1 MAPTIHLLPSLITFR
16 CSCWLTPSALS
27 SFINHPARRN
37 SDGIDVCV
45 RTVGR
50 HYAISHI
57 EERVAVTHN
66 DKLSDRIC
74 VAAWCSCIM
83 YVANVQNDAGYARA
97 VAAVADID
105 GSLPLPGVTPPQKI
119 KRISMTP
126 LYEWTHTQRG
136 HVCWCI
142 ELYASI
148 LCAYF
153 SLIALLQKSTLLFG
167 SITAGGQSSSS
178 TMQACSN
185 NCWWFAACAIMIFF
199 IFIKTSGP
207 IYLHSRV

>member
-1 MAPTIHLLPSLITFR
+1 MAPIIHLLPSLITFQ
-16 CSCWLTPSALS
+16 CSCWLTLSSLS

-45 RTVGR
+45 RSVGR

-97 VAAVADID
+97 AVAAAADID
-105 GSLPLPGVTPPQKI
+105 GSPPLTGVTPPQKI

-126 LYEWTHTQRG
+126 LYEWTDTQRG
-136 HVCWCI
+136 HVCKRI
-142 ELYASI
+142 GFYAWF

-153 SLIALLQKSTLLFG
+153 LVIALLQKSMFLFG
-167 SITAGGQSSSS
+167 GSRMTFKDGHQTQQCWHAATTVDGLQTS
-178 TMQACSN
+178 QDN
-185 NCWWFAACAIMIFF
+185 NEA
-199 IFIKTSGP
+199 SD
-207 IYLHSRV
+207 